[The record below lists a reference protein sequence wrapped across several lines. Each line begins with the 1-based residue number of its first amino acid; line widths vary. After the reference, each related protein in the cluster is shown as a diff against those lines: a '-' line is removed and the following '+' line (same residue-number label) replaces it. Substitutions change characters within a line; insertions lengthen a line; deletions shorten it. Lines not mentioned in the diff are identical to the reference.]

1 MPGKEAL
8 CHISQMTV
16 KRLTKVEDVFKVGD
30 EIVVKVLEIDSQGKV
45 KVSRKVLLD
54 EEEQKQK

>member
-1 MPGKEAL
+1 
-8 CHISQMTV
+8 MTV